1 MCVWTKKRDSLN
13 AVVRMATPCPK
24 SLHGKGEK
32 RIARNILQGLDWV
45 MNSRQPRHRSFIFL
59 MMLMTPRTKSE
70 PLVRIVHRRGA
81 GRAASGFERCRWQ
94 AVAISAPSCRVRPDN
109 LSQDVGLHGSAGEKG
124 YALPRKSRWLSWPCW
139 VPVAPLRVKSA
150 ILRLRCD
157 RLQPQ
162 VKRSG

>member
-1 MCVWTKKRDSLN
+1 
-13 AVVRMATPCPK
+13 
-24 SLHGKGEK
+24 
-32 RIARNILQGLDWV
+32 
-45 MNSRQPRHRSFIFL
+45 
-59 MMLMTPRTKSE
+59 MMLMTLISGVP
-70 PLVRIVHRRGA
+70 V
-81 GRAASGFERCRWQ
+81 GRAQSLSRWFESCIAEEQAAAASGFERCRWQ

-124 YALPRKSRWLSWPCW
+124 YALPRKSGWLSWPCW

-162 VKRSG
+162 VRRSG

>member
-1 MCVWTKKRDSLN
+1 MCVWTKKWDSLN

-32 RIARNILQGLDWV
+32 RIARNILQALD
-45 MNSRQPRHRSFIFL
+45 SRFFIFAD
-59 MMLMTPRTKSE
+59 PPFRASGQWAAQSRSRWFE
-70 PLVRIVHRRGA
+70 SCIASQRQQA
-81 GRAASGFERCRWQ
+81 AAASGFERCRWQ

-139 VPVAPLRVKSA
+139 VPVAPLRVESA

-162 VKRSG
+162 VKRLG